1 MTTISV
7 IEHLGWESC
16 PHVGNMS
23 TLQLNV
29 DTFGRHDAVT
39 QNIDPVTPFLC
50 QALPSFAKFFV
61 KYNSYILELL
71 CKIW

>member
-39 QNIDPVTPFLC
+39 QNIDPVTPF
-50 QALPSFAKFFV
+50 FV
-61 KYNSYILELL
+61 SGIAIIHQIF
-71 CKIW
+71 C